1 MNGSALRAP
10 CIALR
15 HKGGYVSSLPCLRRR
30 VDLWPPP
37 FASIRRPQVAPTTRP
52 LSPPLKGELSP
63 EPATV
68 TEGSPSR
75 LPQPYEN
82 TPRTCASGSRCRQSQ
97 EKKRSH
103 RVFRLGRRKIKFN
116 PCFPGACRQSDPEDL
131 CLGVSYCGSGYLLS
145 LRFEWRGVCGLSGGI
160 RCCRRC
166 ASSHPE
172 QGFPRRPFPAALR

>member
-1 MNGSALRAP
+1 MLCGTRGDTSARSP
-10 CIALR
+10 
-15 HKGGYVSSLPCLRRR
+15 VSAAGATFGRLLLPPSL
-30 VDLWPPP
+30 DT
-37 FASIRRPQVAPTTRP
+37 QVAPTTRP

-116 PCFPGACRQSDPEDL
+116 PCFPGACTSENTL
-131 CLGVSYCGSGYLLS
+131 CSLQVCERPPQASARSRLKPLLS
-145 LRFEWRGVCGLSGGI
+145 AKPLGFVDSLKS
-160 RCCRRC
+160 CRL
-166 ASSHPE
+166 A
-172 QGFPRRPFPAALR
+172 GFFA